1 MKILSIC
8 LFGFLLSGS
17 TLAQEQTPVGF
28 YERPVSDLQQTGI
41 DGETGR
47 LGLLAPPSTPSALPQ
62 VSLSIVLPR
71 VSEAERMALEPPEPS
86 RSGPLQIGFGRTIP
100 TEYRGDLAARL
111 KWFSSNETGV
121 ENGPVAAALTVTSP
135 EATALRVG
143 LRAKLAADATIYF
156 SSLSDP
162 EQEFRP
168 FTHEDFDAAADV
180 VWSPV
185 TEGDTVRVD
194 ISLSSLKALPTFSLL
209 LDRVSHI
216 AMPLSG
222 FATDSLSDVE
232 E

>member
-1 MKILSIC
+1 MS
-8 LFGFLLSGS
+8 
-17 TLAQEQTPVGF
+17 A
-28 YERPVSDLQQTGI
+28 LQQTGI

-47 LGLLAPPSTPSALPQ
+47 FGLLAPPFTPSALPQ
-62 VSLSIVLPR
+62 VSLSIVLPQP
-71 VSEAERMALEPPEPS
+71 SEAEHASLEPAK
-86 RSGPLQIGFGRTIP
+86 SGRGDPLQIGFGRAIP
-100 TEYRGDLAARL
+100 AGYRGDLAARL
-111 KWFSSNETGV
+111 KWFPSNETGV

-143 LRAKLAADATIYF
+143 LRAKLTAGATIYF
-156 SSLSDP
+156 SSPSDP

-168 FTHEDFDAAADV
+168 FTREDFGSSADA

-185 TEGDTVRVD
+185 IEGDTVRVD

-222 FATDSLSDVE
+222 FATDSLPDVDE
-232 E
+232 